1 MKFIKHGSFQCLKEV
16 MVVNKENKTEKVTEN
31 ELWMDYE
38 EP

>member
-1 MKFIKHGSFQCLKEV
+1 V

-38 EP
+38 EPWRLH